1 MVVMEIDLGNGKMV
15 MKAKNKMD
23 KRKKSGVN
31 LLWYHEN

>member
-23 KRKKSGVN
+23 KRKKIR
-31 LLWYHEN
+31 LQPTLIP